1 MAKCDMEGR
10 VVLVTGAGSGIGR
23 ACALEF
29 ASRGCRVVVTDVD
42 ERGGEETVRMV
53 GEAGSDAFFMR
64 VDVTKPAD
72 LQAAVQ
78 AAVERFGSLD
88 YAVNNAGIGGPSAP
102 TGEYPED
109 GWRQVIDIN
118 LSGVF
123 YGMRAQIPQM
133 LKQGRGAVVNIASIL
148 GLVGFPNSPAYV
160 AAKHG
165 VLGLT
170 KTAALEY
177 SGQGI
182 RINAVCPGFIET
194 SMTKALREDEALH
207 EMLVS
212 KHATGRLGRAEE
224 VAAAVAFLCCDESSF
239 VSGSHLLV
247 DGGYVAA

>member
-23 ACALEF
+23 ACALEL

>member
-1 MAKCDMEGR
+1 MEGR
-10 VVLVTGAGSGIGR
+10 VVLITGAGSGIGR
-23 ACALEF
+23 ACAEEF
-29 ASRGCRVVVTDVD
+29 ASRGCRIVVTDLD
-42 ERGGEETVRMV
+42 QQGGDETVSLV
-53 GEAGSDAFFMR
+53 KQAGSDAFFMR
-64 VDVTKPAD
+64 VDVTKLAD
-72 LQAAVQ
+72 LEAAVR
-78 AAVERFGSLD
+78 AAVERFGSLE

-133 LKQGRGAVVNIASIL
+133 VKQGRGAIVNMASIL
-148 GLVGFPNSPAYV
+148 GLVGFAGSPAYV

-170 KTAALEY
+170 KTAGLEY
-177 SGQGI
+177 AGRGI

-194 SMTKALREDEALH
+194 SMTKALREDKALH

-212 KHATGRLGRAEE
+212 KHATGPLGRAEE

-239 VSGSHLLV
+239 VSGSYLLV